1 MAEKQRIKE
10 GASAAVFMID
20 EVGKITNCNKAA
32 EDIFGRHLDAIKG
45 KIFSDLVLPYYARK
59 QYWDFLHEFNAG
71 GKKGLPVKRIEQN
84 VLHRD
89 GHEFPVELIICP
101 VDKRSACSFIITAR
115 DISEKK
121 QRVQVLEQAS
131 RNQQAVNSILRVALE
146 DFSLDEILLRALEY
160 VLRLNAPGLIDKGA
174 VLLLEDDADYLV
186 LRAQKG
192 FDKKHIQACG
202 RIPFGTCHCGRAAL
216 TGEIQFSECVD
227 NRHDIRL
234 DKMPPHGHYC
244 VPICSGENILG
255 VLSLYLRDGYVQND
269 DEKKTLWAISNILA
283 GVIERK
289 KVEIQRSLL
298 IKKQEAMI
306 IRIFDEKKLTEAIIQ
321 SLDAG
326 LMVFD
331 LDGKIVSL
339 NPGGRLILSQ
349 FVDAETAGS
358 SDITGFTDIPA
369 VKLMYRTRK
378 TPTGKTAEVSQLN
391 QKSEQRT
398 LQYTVVPWEDS
409 ADLQIGVILQ
419 FTDITETLRIRQEME
434 KMNRISTVAEI
445 ASAVAHEVRNPL
457 AGIKTM
463 SQAIEENCDDSDE
476 NKEYITRIIKQV
488 DRLNDL
494 LTQFFTYAKPGKARK
509 EKVSLDYIVN
519 ETRQLLKVKLNSNRI
534 VLEEDYVAGLPDI
547 YVDPDQMQQVFLNLM
562 LNAIDAMNKKGKI
575 EIRARLADRKMKKNY
590 TDFFPDLKKNIDYVA
605 VCFKDNGKGMPP
617 EVAAKAFE
625 PFFTTKH
632 HGSGLGLAIVY
643 RILRENNAFIMADT
657 LQKQGV
663 TFIMM
668 LESGS
673 G

>member
-1 MAEKQRIKE
+1 MAEKQRMEE
-10 GASAAVFMID
+10 GIAAAVFMID
-20 EVGKITNCNKAA
+20 NVDIITNCNKAA
-32 EDIFGRHLDAIKG
+32 EDIFGWPLEYIKG
-45 KIFSDLVLPYYARK
+45 KKFSDLVLPNDARK
-59 QYWDFLHEFNAG
+59 RHRDSLHKFDTG
-71 GKKGLPVKRIEQN
+71 GQKGLSVKRIEQN
-84 VLHRD
+84 VLHHD
-89 GHEFPVELIICP
+89 GYEFPVELIICP
-101 VDKRSACSFIITAR
+101 VNKRSVCSFIITAR

-121 QRVQVLEQAS
+121 QRLQVLDQAS
-131 RNQQAVNSILRVALE
+131 RNQQTVNSILRIALE
-146 DFSLDEILLRALEY
+146 DLSLDEILLHALEY
-160 VLRLNAPGLIDKGA
+160 VLLLNTPGLIDKGA
-174 VLLLEDDADYLV
+174 VLLLDDDADYLV
-186 LRAQKG
+186 LRAHKG
-192 FDKKHIQACG
+192 FDKKHVRACG

-227 NRHDIRL
+227 DRHDIRL
-234 DKMPPHGHYC
+234 NKMKPHGHYC
-244 VPICSGENILG
+244 VPICSGENMLG
-255 VLSLYLRDGYVQND
+255 VLSLYLKEGHVQNN
-269 DEKKTLWAISNILA
+269 DEKNMLWAISNILA

-289 KVEIQRSLL
+289 KIGIQRSLL

-306 IRIFDEKKLTEAIIQ
+306 TRIFNEKKLTEAIIQ
-321 SLDAG
+321 SLNSG

-339 NPGGRLILSQ
+339 NPSGRLILSQ
-349 FVDAETAGS
+349 FIDADA
-358 SDITGFTDIPA
+358 SDPSNIAGFTDIPA
-369 VKLMYRTRK
+369 VKLMCKTRK
-378 TPTGKTAEVSQLN
+378 TPTGKTAEVNQWN
-391 QKSEQRT
+391 QKGEKRT

-409 ADLQIGVILQ
+409 SDLQIGTILQ
-419 FTDITETLRIRQEME
+419 FKDITETLRIRQEME

-463 SQAIEENCDDSDE
+463 SQAIEENCDDNDE

-494 LTQFFTYAKPGKARK
+494 LTQFFTYAKPGKAKK
-509 EKVSLDYIVN
+509 EKVSMGDIVN
-519 ETRQLLKVKLNSNRI
+519 ETRQLLKVKLNSKRI
-534 VLEEDYVAGLPDI
+534 VLEENYAAGLPDI

-562 LNAIDAMNKKGKI
+562 LNAIDAVSKDGKI
-575 EIRARLADRKMKKNY
+575 EIKAQLADRKMKKKY

-605 VCFKDNGKGMPP
+605 VYCKDNGQGMPP

-663 TFIMM
+663 TFMM
-668 LESGS
+668 MFESDS